1 MSQSTSIVGDGDET
15 RVKVTRFGQLVTA
28 PLAYS
33 EPVLVEMSSVG
44 QVYNLAEPIAG
55 ESIVITDIIVS
66 ANKQVSNTTP
76 ADVRLYESDGID
88 STTVIKGIVA
98 PQLTGSSNVD
108 YIGLN
113 MLVPEGRWIN
123 ATTDDATILL
133 TIMYYRVPQEFV

>member
-1 MSQSTSIVGDGDET
+1 MSQNTSIVGEGNET
-15 RVKVTRFGQLVTA
+15 RVKVTKYGQLVTA

-33 EPVLVEMSSVG
+33 EPVLVEMTTPG
-44 QVYNLAEPIAG
+44 QVYNFAEPNAG

-66 ANKQVSNTTP
+66 ADKSVSNTTP
-76 ADVRLYESDGID
+76 ADVRIYESDGID

-98 PQLTGSSNVD
+98 PQLTGSSNQS

-113 MLVPEGRWIN
+113 LLVPEGLWIN
-123 ATTDDATILL
+123 ATTTDASILI